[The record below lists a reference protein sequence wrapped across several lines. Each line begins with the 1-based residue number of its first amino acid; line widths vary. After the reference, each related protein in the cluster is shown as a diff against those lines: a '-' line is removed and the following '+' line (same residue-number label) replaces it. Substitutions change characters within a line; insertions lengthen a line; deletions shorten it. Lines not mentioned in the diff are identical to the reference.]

1 MTYSTDVFHFEPLPG
16 NEHTHT
22 IILLHGRGSNGEEF
36 ADEFF
41 ECEVSEDLARI
52 LALLA
57 LQDDGPEQPED
68 PLDDTPAP
76 PPPRTLQALF
86 PTIKWIFPSAP
97 SIPSKRSKTDRTQ
110 WFDMWSTENP
120 NEQEELQEPGLLES
134 IDFITHLIDQESD
147 LVSPDKIFLGGISQ
161 GFATAVAAYLRG
173 CQALGG
179 LIGYAGWAYPGLSP
193 YEVPA
198 GLFASDYT
206 GWKIK
211 CGDVN
216 YQMAHTPIFLSH
228 ARDDPTVPVKNGRAL
243 CKALHNIGLKE
254 VEWHEYEYG
263 GHWITEPD
271 SIDQLVYF
279 LKRNVGPLEDDS
291 S

>member
-1 MTYSTDVFHFEPLPG
+1 MTFLTDVFHLDPAPG
-16 NEHTHT
+16 YEHTHT
-22 IILLHGRGSNGEEF
+22 VILLHGRGSNGKEF

-41 ECEVSEDLARI
+41 ECEVSEALAQI
-52 LALLA
+52 LA
-57 LQDDGPEQPED
+57 DGPEQPNN

-86 PTIKWIFPSAP
+86 PTFRWVFPSAP
-97 SIPSKRSKTDRTQ
+97 SIPSKRFKTDMTQ

-120 NEQEELQEPGLLES
+120 NEQQELQEPGLFES
-134 IDFITHLIDQESD
+134 VDFINRLIDGESH
-147 LVSPDKIFLGGISQ
+147 LVSPDKIFLGG
-161 GFATAVAAYLRG
+161 
-173 CQALGG
+173 CKALAG
-179 LIGYAGWAYPGLSP
+179 LIGYASWAYPGLSP
-193 YEVPA
+193 YEIPP
-198 GLFASDYT
+198 GLFGGDD
-206 GWKIK
+206 GKWKIK

-228 ARDDPTVPVKNGRAL
+228 ARNDPTVPVKNGRAL
-243 CKALHNIGLKE
+243 CKALHNVGLKE

-279 LKRNVGPLEDDS
+279 IKRNMGLLEDDS